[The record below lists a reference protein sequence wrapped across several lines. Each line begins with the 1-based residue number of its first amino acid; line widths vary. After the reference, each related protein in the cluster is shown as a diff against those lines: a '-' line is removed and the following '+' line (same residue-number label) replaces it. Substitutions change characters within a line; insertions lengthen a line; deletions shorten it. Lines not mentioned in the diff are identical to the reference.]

1 MNFRAFSSPERT
13 LEKAKNFVLNG
24 EEKKAVDE

>member
-1 MNFRAFSSPERT
+1 MNFKAFSSPDRN

-24 EEKKAVDE
+24 EEKKVTDE